1 MGKPWYQPIVE
12 ALSAR
17 ASWRTRRDRLRV
29 QDGAIDTDPML
40 TPPNTDWAWRPSVW
54 QSPISVPVHDGVGRK
69 TRLDPAVSAF
79 HDAAGG
85 RVSLRQQPTPDGPAA
100 YGLVIDVTGFDGSFV
115 SVVLDLPESATQE
128 LNSTHLVCLTAN
140 IGHQTPAR
148 MFVRLNIRHGPN
160 TAQMVQE
167 VTLEKTSLAVEFD
180 LTHAEINER
189 RIENA
194 WIDLI
199 SDVPDTTQI
208 RLGDVYVMRR
218 RRAEL

>member
-12 ALSAR
+12 AFSAR
-17 ASWRTRRDRLRV
+17 ASWRARRDRLRV
-29 QDGAIDTDPML
+29 QDGAIDTDPVL
-40 TPPNTDWAWRPSVW
+40 TPPNTDWAWRPPVW

-85 RVSLRQQPTPDGPAA
+85 RVSLRQQPTPNDPAP

-115 SVVLDLPESATQE
+115 SVVLDLPESATKG
-128 LNSTHLVCLTAN
+128 LNSGHLMCLNAEVA
-140 IGHQTPAR
+140 HQTPAR

-167 VTLEKTSLAVEFD
+167 VTAGSTTVAVEFE
-180 LTHAEINER
+180 LTHADINER

-199 SDVPDTTQI
+199 FDAPGTNQM
-208 RLGDVYVMRR
+208 RLGDVCVLRR